1 MLETVD
7 DRLLDSLLIEEM
19 GALLLDWLE
28 LFPDDPPPHPQSV
41 IDSNNIH
48 SQWYLLQKSIG
59 CPSRLLKSIHC
70 RLGAALML

>member
-1 MLETVD
+1 MD
-7 DRLLDSLLIEEM
+7 DWLLDSLLLEEI

-28 LFPDDPPPHPQSV
+28 LLPDDPPPHPQSV
-41 IDSNNIH
+41 MDSNNIH

-59 CPSRLLKSIHC
+59 RPSRLQKSIHC